1 MSYITNLIV
10 SWSIQIKKLYGPQ
23 WPNLLPGYL
32 WLAFY
37 ITHRLFSLKHLYW
50 CYHWGKTLAN
60 DTQRTVLLENLWT
73 NPLGILVWN
82 RQEPQNNF
90 QSKAGGKFV
99 EGGDISP
106 RHKRKNLITS
116 NVLLMSRFRAR
127 SNETLCVNFNLIYLQ
142 EPLNFRRTPK
152 RGTPS
157 WLLFRTNERARRGG
171 ASRRHRP
178 RYGDLG
184 AEQMRAYRALDISV
198 NAMKTLLRVDQW
210 GICHSWGPEPLW
222 VY

>member
-1 MSYITNLIV
+1 MAKPITWLFMAGILHHTPFV
-10 SWSIQIKKLYGPQ
+10 QPQ
-23 WPNLLPGYL
+23 APLLML
-32 WLAFY
+32 
-37 ITHRLFSLKHLYW
+37 SLRKNACKWH
-50 CYHWGKTLAN
+50 T
-60 DTQRTVLLENLWT
+60 ENCSFGELWT

-82 RQEPQNNF
+82 RQEPQNSF